1 MSVESIAAKLE
12 KVLSA
17 SRAMYIIDSTGI
29 LLHHEFFMN
38 QQEDPDLNSGLFA
51 AVNVYSK
58 ELNAGNIN
66 AINLEDHKFLF
77 KEHQETKYLIVLDV
91 FKDVTDIDGMWLLD
105 QILNRFKA
113 MQLLMKEDYKGS
125 VTLVTLFDER
135 GKTINW
141 STIHQIREDAVEKQ
155 KSLFDHVDTLNL
167 TKINLNNRL
176 WVKIRKIIS
185 TLVENQ
191 KGLTGMFLYVM
202 NQNEKNV
209 LYSGRDREKLAELQK
224 YLENR
229 TKAGIGLELEMER
242 IKLGDEYTSIYP
254 ILIGDGGLLAI
265 SSNDK
270 YLITRLNNQMERLVA
285 SIEKLRN

>member
-58 ELNAGNIN
+58 ELQAGNIN

-77 KEHQETKYLIVLDV
+77 KEHKETKYLIVLDV

-105 QILNRFKA
+105 QILDRFKA
-113 MQLLMKEDYKGS
+113 MQTLMKEDYKGS

-185 TLVENQ
+185 TMVENQ
-191 KGLTGMFLYVM
+191 KGLTGMFLYIM

-209 LYSGRDREKLAELQK
+209 LYSGRNREQLDELQQ

-229 TKAGIGLELEMER
+229 TRMGIGLELEMER

-254 ILIGDGGLLAI
+254 ILIGEGGLLAI

-285 SIEKLRN
+285 SIEKLRT